1 MSLQIQILDEIR
13 FRRDARVLQQLK
25 QRLVK
30 QFVVQSIYLGEEYIT
45 IDCTYK
51 NFLRLNAK
59 QLTITA
65 NGQPIDFEVTSHS
78 RNTLVLQLPTQILH
92 RTQSQLHIAL
102 AHNGKRLWL
111 QAGDRLE
118 VMQGLNGGLYQLEV
132 DQQIVLQH
140 LQLGYTYINE
150 PCPVHFSKAGD
161 ELEVTDG
168 SDHSTPIEALLLLN
182 SKHMKTLDCHAG
194 KVNVAYTQ
202 EEIAQEAFYVYAV
215 KGLELYPIEVSMPLT
230 FKRYFMQYH
239 VSRNTITIN
248 RVFYKV
254 SDVQITQLADEN
266 HLNIAF
272 ETPYTLRDDD
282 DVQLGIVDVNYSQVQ
297 FLDTTIGLNKVSAKL
312 DLSTIESVKTK
323 KVFICINEHTYLL
336 TAESLKFKTFHT
348 LEDEIYQ
355 LNINSRNGMTLKY
368 RKPKFK
374 VGVNSYDD
382 QHLNIYFQPHA
393 VYQHCNYYLT
403 FEERESEQT
412 WSQPIERGEQSVSLD
427 YQRLSELLTKKKS
440 IIDVF
445 VTVYDGETLVR
456 KQKIKYKTGIYKKDK
471 VQTLVEQAIGA
482 RTVYFMMTLT
492 PFKNIKFETFDL
504 STRELQILND
514 NNVKNNNIWMIGERT
529 DTAQESGIQMFKWLQ
544 EHTDV
549 EAYYVIDETS
559 EDYAGIQHLDHVL
572 RFGSEDHLRIAPQAQ
587 VLMCTHDIENIMPY
601 KAAPGFWGYEDTT
614 KIFLQHG
621 VLGRKNVEYHRKYY
635 ESPFDLFN
643 VSSDY
648 EKRDV
653 VMKEMGYKDEEVAVT
668 GLPRFDRLP
677 LEPRKKIKRVL
688 IMPTWRDWLNST
700 EAFTH
705 SEYLK
710 RYMSLINNEQLLKLS
725 EQYQLELNFYP
736 HYRAQSF
743 FKMYL
748 EDNAASQVNYVEL
761 GKETV
766 QDLLINHDLL
776 ITDYSSVSFDFS
788 YMNKPVLFYHFDV
801 AHFFRKGILRP
812 INDTFIGDIAYSENE
827 LIYNIEAALKRTHGP
842 IGDRNL
848 IFNHIDHHNC
858 ERVYEAIMTKV

>member
-1 MSLQIQILDEIR
+1 
-13 FRRDARVLQQLK
+13 
-25 QRLVK
+25 
-30 QFVVQSIYLGEEYIT
+30 
-45 IDCTYK
+45 
-51 NFLRLNAK
+51 
-59 QLTITA
+59 
-65 NGQPIDFEVTSHS
+65 
-78 RNTLVLQLPTQILH
+78 
-92 RTQSQLHIAL
+92 
-102 AHNGKRLWL
+102 
-111 QAGDRLE
+111 
-118 VMQGLNGGLYQLEV
+118 
-132 DQQIVLQH
+132 
-140 LQLGYTYINE
+140 
-150 PCPVHFSKAGD
+150 
-161 ELEVTDG
+161 
-168 SDHSTPIEALLLLN
+168 
-182 SKHMKTLDCHAG
+182 
-194 KVNVAYTQ
+194 
-202 EEIAQEAFYVYAV
+202 
-215 KGLELYPIEVSMPLT
+215 
-230 FKRYFMQYH
+230 
-239 VSRNTITIN
+239 
-248 RVFYKV
+248 
-254 SDVQITQLADEN
+254 
-266 HLNIAF
+266 
-272 ETPYTLRDDD
+272 
-282 DVQLGIVDVNYSQVQ
+282 
-297 FLDTTIGLNKVSAKL
+297 
-312 DLSTIESVKTK
+312 
-323 KVFICINEHTYLL
+323 
-336 TAESLKFKTFHT
+336 
-348 LEDEIYQ
+348 
-355 LNINSRNGMTLKY
+355 
-368 RKPKFK
+368 
-374 VGVNSYDD
+374 
-382 QHLNIYFQPHA
+382 
-393 VYQHCNYYLT
+393 
-403 FEERESEQT
+403 
-412 WSQPIERGEQSVSLD
+412 
-427 YQRLSELLTKKKS
+427 
-440 IIDVF
+440 
-445 VTVYDGETLVR
+445 
-456 KQKIKYKTGIYKKDK
+456 
-471 VQTLVEQAIGA
+471 
-482 RTVYFMMTLT
+482 MMTLT

-572 RFGSEDHLRIAPQAQ
+572 RFGSEEHLRIAPQAQ

-653 VMKEMGYKDEEVAVT
+653 VMEEMGYKDEEVAVT